1 MKMQKEP
8 PRTIRAEKDPA
19 MKQNEANKTKAAW
32 KPHIEG
38 KTVLFVPEDPYMAPA
53 AGISGG
59 GRKRSKKGLIA
70 FFLLLLLIGCIVFSL
85 NRKET
90 GGNVPGTGAGTGAQ
104 VTKANPVAGAAETD
118 AQVTKANP
126 VAGAAGPGAQVTKA
140 NPVAGAA
147 GTDAQVT
154 SGHEE
159 KTEDA
164 SGAAGVPGQVTEGK
178 GPGAQVTKANPV
190 TNTGT
195 EQKAESEDVS
205 SVAESNARA
214 GLVAE
219 AGNNTSQPSFGGAMN
234 IPSSTSAGSSSVSA
248 NTGAGGNAGAGAS
261 AVTDSEARARDAAEA
276 ERQLNW
282 ACEYYWNGRSDLYQ
296 KCIQKSAELGNA
308 WAQAC
313 YGSFFLD
320 GTFRRNELE
329 AEKWF
334 RKAADQGCL
343 LGYDMLKRAGA
354 LKGTDAEKAKKTE
367 LESERWLARAFEL
380 HYQGNYDES
389 LRYLKMAAERGNAW
403 AQLYC
408 GEYLWRKFGTG
419 NDKPSALA
427 LLNMSAGQS
436 CPGALYDLSK
446 CYQNGDGVNRS
457 ESTAAALYNK
467 YQSVSAEA
475 ENLLMQANELN
486 RQGNPAATDYLR
498 LAAERGNAWAQM
510 CYGEYLG
517 DNNTAGRD
525 EAAAVSWF
533 FLSATAY
540 RCPQACFCLGWC
552 YENGRGVNADLN
564 LAGQG
569 YQEAANSGVNGAQ
582 TALYRVRQKQQR

>member
-59 GRKRSKKGLIA
+59 GRLKKSVSAILVL
-70 FFLLLLLIGCIVFSL
+70 FLLVACIVFFL
-85 NRKET
+85 PRKED
-90 GGNVPGTGAGTGAQ
+90 GTENAPVQVASGQVETTDAQEPVKTEQVAGAEESTAQ
-104 VTKANPVAGAAETD
+104 VAKANPVT
-118 AQVTKANP
+118 
-126 VAGAAGPGAQVTKA
+126 
-140 NPVAGAA
+140 GAA
-147 GTDAQVT
+147 GT
-154 SGHEE
+154 
-159 KTEDA
+159 
-164 SGAAGVPGQVTEGK
+164 
-178 GPGAQVTKANPV
+178 GAQVTKANPV

-195 EQKAESEDVS
+195 KQKVDSDIP
-205 SVAESNARA
+205 SVAGSSSRA
-214 GLVAE
+214 GQVTE
-219 AGNNTSQPSFGGAMN
+219 AGNNTSQGSFGGAMN

-248 NTGAGGNAGAGAS
+248 NTGAGRNAGAGAS

-296 KCIQKSAELGNA
+296 KCMQKSAELGNA

-313 YGSFFLD
+313 YGNFFLD

-403 AQLYC
+403 AQLYY
-408 GEYLWRKFGTG
+408 GEYLWREFGTG

-475 ENLLMQANELN
+475 ENLRMQANELN

-582 TALYRVRQKQQR
+582 TALYRVWQKQQR